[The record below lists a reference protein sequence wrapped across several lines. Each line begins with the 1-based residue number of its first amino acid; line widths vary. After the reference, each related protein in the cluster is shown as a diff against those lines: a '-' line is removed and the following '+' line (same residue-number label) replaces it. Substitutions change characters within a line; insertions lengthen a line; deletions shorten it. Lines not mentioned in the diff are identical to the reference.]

1 MVNKRGLSPD
11 EFFKLDPEVLNM
23 LMIYD
28 SYIEPSGTY
37 IDMLYHCNSMYN
49 QTVNNPNLTAEGR
62 KSFKVSDFDF
72 LGVLDSDSTTKE
84 RIEKYEM
91 KKKENNSNSISAIGE
106 AIKKQVLGNK
116 NNGKQ

>member
-11 EFFKLDPEVLNM
+11 EYFKLDPEVLNM
-23 LMIYD
+23 LMVYD
-28 SYIEPSGTY
+28 AYIEPSGTY
-37 IDMLYHCNSMYN
+37 IDMMYHAHSLYNN
-49 QTVNNPNLTAEGR
+49 TINNPNITSEAR

-84 RIEKYEM
+84 RIEKYEK

-116 NNGKQ
+116 NNVK